1 MKTMQSEHKVFS
13 SSILSK
19 STSSFLMFSMLLIS
33 LTSCLDDDLSLVSEI
48 QQDFV
53 GITKV
58 EVEGDFLDVEYTGV
72 SGVQNLN
79 LDVALLSNSSKK
91 FEVDYRVVGS
101 TLRVFVTTNNRLFSG
116 SAKGEGTIKLTGPRN
131 MQLDLD
137 VDSGKLTVQ
146 NVVTTSSEFEVESG
160 QLIIRNVTIPNI
172 EVDIASGVGMMQDV
186 VGNLKAELGS
196 GKLEL
201 LQVEGNIE
209 AEVASGEI
217 ILKDVNGFAK
227 ANTASGKIEM
237 NNVKSIGE
245 VSVATGQLF
254 ATNSGLS
261 VQTGL
266 KATSGNIYIQ
276 TFSNLRSFN
285 YNITTGSSGIAKVG
299 DAQSSGSLT
308 INNGASQTIR
318 GEVTSGKI
326 EIVN

>member
-19 STSSFLMFSMLLIS
+19 STSSFLMFLMLLIS

>member
-1 MKTMQSEHKVFS
+1 MKTIQSERKVFS

-19 STSSFLMFSMLLIS
+19 TATSLMMFLLLLIS

-48 QQDFV
+48 QQDFE

-58 EVEGDFLDVEYTGV
+58 EVEGGFLDVEYTGV

-91 FEVDYRVVGS
+91 FEVDYRVIGS
-101 TLRVFVTTNNRLFSG
+101 TLRVYVSTNNRLFSG

-131 MQLDLD
+131 MQLDLE

-160 QLIIRNVTIPNI
+160 ELFVRNVTIPNL
-172 EVDIASGVGMMQDV
+172 EVDIASGTGFMQDI
-186 VGNLKAELGS
+186 VGNIKVDLSS
-196 GKLEL
+196 GKLEM
-201 LQVEGNIE
+201 LQIEGNIE

-217 ILKDVNGFAK
+217 IMKDVNGFAK
-227 ANTASGKIEM
+227 SNTSSGKIEM

-245 VSVATGQLF
+245 ISVSTGQLF

-285 YNITTGSSGIAKVG
+285 YNISTGSAGSAKVG
-299 DAQSSGSLT
+299 DAQSSGSLN

>member
-13 SSILSK
+13 FSILSK
-19 STSSFLMFSMLLIS
+19 STSSFLMFLMLLIS

-101 TLRVFVTTNNRLFSG
+101 TLRVFVTTNKRLFSG

-227 ANTASGKIEM
+227 AITASGKIEM

-276 TFSNLRSFN
+276 TFSTLRSFN

-308 INNGASQTIR
+308 INNGASLTIR